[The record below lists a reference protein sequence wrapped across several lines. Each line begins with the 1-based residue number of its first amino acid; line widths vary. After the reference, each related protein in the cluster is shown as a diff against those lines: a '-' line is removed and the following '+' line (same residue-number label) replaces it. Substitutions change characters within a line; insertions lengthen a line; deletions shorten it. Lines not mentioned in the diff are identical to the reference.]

1 MQPALGPDHEP
12 RRMTTPHGRLS
23 RRRMLNWSAG
33 GLATAGTFLLASSM
47 SGSESVLPGVPSD
60 LDELAVAE
68 VADPGQIEFP
78 DAPVALLPSDYAAT
92 RAYLD
97 RVPRPPESVNAP
109 AEAPAA
115 TAVPIEPESPGVS
128 VVASPAPIRR
138 GVPAAPAPPPPKPAP
153 PLLPAVAPQRRAP
166 TPVITVAAEQPTAA
180 PIASRTPNP
189 VPARST
195 PTASKPARPRDPYP
209 WLPSTDRIV
218 TPSVGIDARVITV
231 GVAPSG
237 VVDTPPHAAGRYV
250 RSSQAGAIGNVVLS
264 AHNDID
270 GGLFRALPDTP
281 HDALIY
287 IHRGPAV
294 FTYAVRY
301 QTKVWEEGAPE
312 RLRQKNARFL
322 LPTANPVCTLITCV
336 PLWVDTHRWIVRTL
350 LIDSDVPPR
359 RSRTTG
365 VLGKR

>member
-1 MQPALGPDHEP
+1 
-12 RRMTTPHGRLS
+12 MTTLHGCLS

-33 GLATAGTFLLASSM
+33 GLATAGTFLLTSSM

-68 VADPGQIEFP
+68 LADPGQIEFP

-97 RVPRPPESVNAP
+97 WLPRPPEIVNAP

-115 TAVPIEPESPGVS
+115 TAIPIEPESPGVT
-128 VVASPAPIRR
+128 VAASPAPIRR
-138 GVPAAPAPPPPKPAP
+138 GEPAVPALPPPKPAP
-153 PLLPAVAPQRRAP
+153 PRLPTVAPQRRAP
-166 TPVITVAAEQPTAA
+166 TPMITVAAEQPTAV

-189 VPARST
+189 APARS
-195 PTASKPARPRDPYP
+195 SSSPARPRDPYP

-218 TPSVGIDARVITV
+218 IPRVGIDARVITV

-294 FTYAVRY
+294 FTYEVRY
-301 QTKVWEEGAPE
+301 QTKVWEEGAPK
-312 RLRQKNARFL
+312 RLREQNARFL
-322 LPTANPVCTLITCV
+322 LPTTNPVCTLITCV

-350 LIDSDVPPR
+350 LVDADVPR
-359 RSRTTG
+359 RSRATG

>member
-1 MQPALGPDHEP
+1 
-12 RRMTTPHGRLS
+12 MTTLHSRLS

-33 GLATAGTFLLASSM
+33 GLATAGTFLLTSSM

-60 LDELAVAE
+60 LDELAVAD

-78 DAPVALLPSDYAAT
+78 DALVALLPSDYAAT

-97 RVPRPPESVNAP
+97 RVPRPREGINAP

-115 TAVPIEPESPGVS
+115 TAVPIEPESLGVS

-138 GVPAAPAPPPPKPAP
+138 GVPAAP
-153 PLLPAVAPQRRAP
+153 
-166 TPVITVAAEQPTAA
+166 
-180 PIASRTPNP
+180 IASRTPNP
-189 VPARST
+189 APARST

-218 TPSVGIDARVITV
+218 IPSVGIDARVITV

-359 RSRTTG
+359 RSRATG